1 MAKYSSHLPRDSYTD
16 CFFKAVLSIHKGN
29 FRQAQMVRY
38 VNGVTVH
45 IYMCACM
52 YVCMY
57 IKYVCMYIHVCV
69 CICIIMYT
77 CRFVHVKVLFCKS
90 YFYPLHYSQSIWQEM
105 HWIMN

>member
-45 IYMCACM
+45 ICVH
-52 YVCMY
+52 VCM
-57 IKYVCMYIHVCV
+57 CV
-69 CICIIMYT
+69 CISNMCVCISMCVYVYVLLCI
-77 CRFVHVKVLFCKS
+77 HVGL
-90 YFYPLHYSQSIWQEM
+90 YM
-105 HWIMN
+105 